1 MNLRAAKY
9 IAVGV
14 VGLFGCVASSG
25 EKTGSTASDLS
36 ICASTM
42 IEGVD
47 VSYYDGTVDWA
58 SVKASGRQ
66 FAIARVSDGTGFM
79 DPQFATNWSGIKAA
93 GMVRG
98 VYQFYRPEDDAVA
111 QAKIVISAVGSIG
124 AGDLPPVLD
133 VEVTDGESNATVVD
147 GITTWVSQIRSSLG
161 VEPMIYASP
170 GFWEGLSGTSGLSDT
185 YYWDANWG
193 VSCPEL
199 ASPWSS
205 FEVWQYSD
213 TGSVPGISDQVDLD
227 RFNGTE
233 AQLLAFAGGG
243 GGGGG
248 GTDAGSPDTGSPD
261 TGGGKS
267 SAPDACDQ
275 GPGFCTATLQCD
287 AGHWIVRKDDASA
300 CTTVDDVEEPCSQGD
315 GYCTATLQCDAGNW
329 VPRSDDPDACTSG
342 PGA

>member
-14 VGLFGCVASSG
+14 VGLFGCVGASG
-25 EKTGSTASDLS
+25 EKTGSTASDIS

-47 VSYYDGTVDWA
+47 VSYYDGNVDWA

-98 VYQFYRPEDDAVA
+98 VYQFYRPEDDAVS

-170 GFWEGLSGTSGLSDT
+170 GFWEGLSGTSGLSNT

-205 FEVWQYSD
+205 FKVWQYSD

-243 GGGGG
+243 GGGS
-248 GTDAGSPDTGSPD
+248 GTDAGSPDTGTGD
-261 TGGGKS
+261 TGGGSS
-267 SAPDACDQ
+267 SAADACSQ
-275 GPGFCTATLQCD
+275 GSGFCTATLQCD
-287 AGHWIVRKDDASA
+287 GGHWIIRKDDPAA
-300 CTTVDDVEEPCSQGD
+300 CTTVDDVQEPCAQGD
-315 GYCTATLQCDAGNW
+315 GYCTETLQCDGGFW
-329 VPRSDDPDACTSG
+329 VPRSSDPDACTSG